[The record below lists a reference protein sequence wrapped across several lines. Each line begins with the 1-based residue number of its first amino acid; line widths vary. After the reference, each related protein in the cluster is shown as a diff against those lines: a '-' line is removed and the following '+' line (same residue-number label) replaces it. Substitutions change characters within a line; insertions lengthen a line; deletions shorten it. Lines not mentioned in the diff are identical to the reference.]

1 MNRIF
6 GPDRESQVEG
16 EPFDVS
22 RPDRFDTTLEFHP
35 NVSRNNREAV
45 MDPAEK
51 GETVVIIN
59 VSCSAHGQRYAV
71 WHYRPDGWL
80 DPL

>member
-6 GPDRESQVEG
+6 GPGSGNQVEG

-22 RPDRFDTTLEFHP
+22 KP
-35 NVSRNNREAV
+35 NRRGVISLIKEETAG
-45 MDPAEK
+45 DELEK
-51 GETVVIIN
+51 GEMIVVVN
-59 VSCSAHGQRYAV
+59 LNCSVRGQRYAV

-80 DPL
+80 DPM